1 METTKNYKKDV
12 VKLNVGGVRY
22 ETTWAT
28 LACRGSN
35 ALSSLVEHVFEN
47 RMTAT
52 IDNEGFIFIDRCG
65 TTFRGVL
72 NYLRTGDL
80 VPYPGTTPAQIMQ
93 ELDFFSITLQE
104 EIMPAK
110 AMLLRSRQEIR
121 ETLVPAIKENTPVLL
136 EAMRAALSNGEH
148 VLDLIPAL
156 SNESAD
162 WHISVRRD
170 SGLYKLYANQ
180 SLYDQLFLDEV
191 CSLLQDMVFGCPV
204 YFSIKKLKLTDS
216 SVHAKAL
223 TVDLTHYLPH
233 FSEKSFRP
241 KANLLA

>member
-1 METTKNYKKDV
+1 MEAPKNYKKDV

-80 VPYPGTTPAQIMQ
+80 VPYPGTTRTQILQ
-93 ELDFFSITLQE
+93 ELDFFSIALQE

-110 AMLLRSRQEIR
+110 AMLLRSRKEIR

-136 EAMRAALSNGEH
+136 EAMRAALANGEH

-180 SLYDQLFLDEV
+180 SL
-191 CSLLQDMVFGCPV
+191 CTLL
-204 YFSIKKLKLTDS
+204 L
-216 SVHAKAL
+216 
-223 TVDLTHYLPH
+223 LPL
-233 FSEKSFRP
+233 R
-241 KANLLA
+241 